1 MGKPQSI
8 LKLNVGDPVF
18 AEFRAWALASYPGL
32 PLAFAAREAILAATR
47 DPLNAAVAAA
57 RDAGFTSASTT
68 ARRVFARAFA
78 EAAAECRAESQALFG
93 M

>member
-1 MGKPQSI
+1 
-8 LKLNVGDPVF
+8 VF
-18 AEFRAWALASYPGL
+18 AEFLAWAGACYPGL

-57 RDAGFTSASTT
+57 RHAGFVTASTT

-78 EAAAECRAESQALFG
+78 EAAAEFRAESEALFG